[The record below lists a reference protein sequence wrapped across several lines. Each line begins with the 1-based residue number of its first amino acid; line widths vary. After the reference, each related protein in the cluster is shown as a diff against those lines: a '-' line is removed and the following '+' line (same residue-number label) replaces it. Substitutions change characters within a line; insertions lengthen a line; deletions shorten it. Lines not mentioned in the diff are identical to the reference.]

1 MAFWDFWSTKKDKAR
16 ENNYKLDLFETVA
29 QSTEVADMSAIKKY
43 FNRIYDA
50 AESNFNTFNVNQNLD
65 RNICCGGYK

>member
-29 QSTEVADMSAIKKY
+29 QSTEIADMKKRKKY

-65 RNICCGGYK
+65 RNICGRGY

>member
-1 MAFWDFWSTKKDKAR
+1 
-16 ENNYKLDLFETVA
+16 
-29 QSTEVADMSAIKKY
+29 MSAIKKY

-65 RNICCGGYK
+65 RNICGRGY